1 MLQLGY
7 IASPDGKDV
16 KCDLVDEMR
25 ELEVVTLA
33 AEEDVVDGGAAV
45 GRRQDVARV
54 GVAEQVDLFLLKSRQ
69 GLLR

>member
-69 GLLR
+69 G

>member
-16 KCDLVDEMR
+16 KSDLVDEMR

-69 GLLR
+69 G

>member
-54 GVAEQVDLFLLKSRQ
+54 GVTEQVDLFLLKSRQ
-69 GLLR
+69 G

>member
-1 MLQLGY
+1 M
-7 IASPDGKDV
+7 ATDGKEG

-54 GVAEQVDLFLLKSRQ
+54 SVAEQVDLFLLKSRQ
-69 GLLR
+69 GQVC

>member
-54 GVAEQVDLFLLKSRQ
+54 SVAEQVDLFLLKSRQ
-69 GLLR
+69 GQVC